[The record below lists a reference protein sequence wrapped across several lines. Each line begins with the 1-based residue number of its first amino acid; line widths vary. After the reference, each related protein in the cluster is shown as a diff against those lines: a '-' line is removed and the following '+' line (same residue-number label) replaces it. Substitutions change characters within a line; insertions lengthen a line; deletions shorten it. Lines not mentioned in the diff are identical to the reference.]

1 MCLFPLFIR
10 ESFKIPA
17 CLLLCQNS
25 PHKYHQYTQIWQHC
39 TWTHHYELLTVKS
52 SKNLKLQIMA
62 TLLQEYDASRQ
73 FECEKKMNSVKLK
86 LITVVSSLQDSAVS
100 A

>member
-1 MCLFPLFIR
+1 MGTP
-10 ESFKIPA
+10 
-17 CLLLCQNS
+17 
-25 PHKYHQYTQIWQHC
+25 
-39 TWTHHYELLTVKS
+39 
-52 SKNLKLQIMA
+52 
-62 TLLQEYDASRQ
+62 LQEYDASGQ